1 MLQLA
6 APLALVDV
14 MDDVVRPLV
23 TIVVIGAV
31 AILMLV
37 ISLKVME
44 RVMPFSV
51 RKELEEDHNV
61 AAAIVM
67 GAVILGVS
75 IVIAAVAKG

>member
-1 MLQLA
+1 MLHLTPSLA
-6 APLALVDV
+6 VVDV

-31 AILMLV
+31 AIIMLV